1 MAAITASIPE
11 ASELPGVRRV
21 YGEPYQKNG
30 VTVIPAARILGGMA
44 SGTGPMAS
52 AGDGSTDQQPSGS
65 GTGIGMTGSPAGA
78 IVIKGDDVRWVPAID
93 INRIVLGMQIV
104 SIVLILAVR
113 SISRARLAAN

>member
-11 ASELPGVRRV
+11 VSELPGVRRV
-21 YGEPYQKNG
+21 YGEPYQKDG
-30 VTVIPAARILGGMA
+30 VTVIPAARILGGVA
-44 SGTGPMAS
+44 SGTGPIAT
-52 AGDGSTDQQPSGS
+52 AADGSTGEQPSGS
-65 GTGIGMTGSPAGA
+65 GTGFGMTGSPAGA

-113 SISRARLAAN
+113 SISRARVAAT